1 MLRLDDPFDLPN
13 GFGPTVVTLGNFD
26 GVHRGHA
33 AVLAELREQ
42 ARKHDA
48 RSVAVTFEP
57 HPLAVLHPDKAP
69 QMLTGMADRLYLLE
83 QRGLDAVV
91 VMPFT
96 RELAAQTPREF
107 VQRTFVDALG
117 AKVVVVGKDTRFGV
131 KNSGDIDTLREL
143 GVEFGFE
150 VVALDDVGPGIRW
163 SSSQVRALL
172 ADGKVDEAADVL
184 GRSHCVVGEV
194 VKGYQRGRELGFP
207 TANLARD
214 AEGVVPADGV
224 YAGWLVRR
232 ERAQDDTDY
241 RLPAAI
247 SVGTNPTFDIP
258 ERTVEAYVLDRD
270 DLDLYGET
278 VAIEFVQRLRG
289 NVKFDSIDALI
300 EQMHA
305 DVDASRSLLG
315 QSAP

>member
-1 MLRLDDPFDLPN
+1 MLRLSDPFDLPSD
-13 GFGPTVVTLGNFD
+13 FGPTVVTLGNFD

-33 AVLAELREQ
+33 AVLAELAAQ
-42 ARKHDA
+42 ARAHDA
-48 RSVAVTFEP
+48 RTVAVTFEP

-69 QMLTGMADRLYLLE
+69 PMLTGMEDRLYLLE
-83 QRGLDAVV
+83 QRGLDAVA

-96 RELAAQTPREF
+96 RDLAAQTPREF
-107 VQRTFVDALG
+107 VQRTFVEALG
-117 AKVVVVGKDTRFGV
+117 ARCVVVGKDTRFGV
-131 KNSGDIDTLREL
+131 KNSGDIETLRDF
-143 GVEFGFE
+143 GAEFGFD
-150 VVALDDVGPGIRW
+150 VVALADVGPGVRW
-163 SSSQVRALL
+163 SSTQVRGLL
-172 ADGKVDEAADVL
+172 ADGKVDAAADVL
-184 GRSHCVVGEV
+184 GRPHCVVGQV
-194 VKGYQRGRELGFP
+194 VKGFQRGRELGFP

-232 ERAQDDTDY
+232 EHAPDGRH

-278 VAIEFVQRLRG
+278 VAIEFVRRLRG
-289 NVKFDSIDALI
+289 NVKFDSIDALV

-305 DVDASRSLLG
+305 DVDASRSILDSS
-315 QSAP
+315 QA